1 MNGNWS
7 EIVTYKQN
15 QTEREFSYGLN
26 VPSSHKMKTAS
37 STKNEVLPSCIPE
50 KQGKPQG
57 IHAELFGI
65 DLPYMYVYAISIQL
79 YDFVILYLLAT

>member
-1 MNGNWS
+1 MF
-7 EIVTYKQN
+7 KKK
-15 QTEREFSYGLN
+15 FSMSVRY
-26 VPSSHKMKTAS
+26 AR

-65 DLPYMYVYAISIQL
+65 GLPYMYVYAIFIQL
-79 YDFVILYLLAT
+79 YDFVLLYLLAT